1 MKTRDLSFVLPVL
14 LLSACA
20 TAPSAVNDYT
30 GLGNHQVAQTL
41 RSALFLGESAV
52 NRSLGKL
59 VNTRDILA
67 QDDPRPGLRGM
78 GFDCDLLPAAS
89 CTYEGSATSELS
101 SPDRAS
107 TLRLKTFVHV
117 EVMLDSK
124 PFKLVSRIR
133 RESF

>member
-1 MKTRDLSFVLPVL
+1 MPRAFVLPL
-14 LLSACA
+14 LLLGACA
-20 TAPSAVNDYT
+20 LAPSAVNDYA
-30 GLGNHQVAQTL
+30 GLGNHQVATTL
-41 RSALFLGESAV
+41 RSALFLGEEAV

-59 VNTRDILA
+59 VNTNDVLA
-67 QDDPRPGLRGM
+67 QDDPRPGLRSM
-78 GFDCDLLPAAS
+78 GFECDPLPAAS
-89 CTYEGSATSELS
+89 CAYKGSATSELS

-124 PFKLVSRIR
+124 PFKLASRIR